1 EKEATMQ
8 AFKMLDEIKDLENL
22 LSAIEGTCDVGIDF
36 LTRQG
41 STIRGSYPMQ
51 LLQAINECAGNALCK
66 LDELARGVILDMEKT
81 A

>member
-1 EKEATMQ
+1 MQ
-8 AFKMLDEIKDLENL
+8 AFKMRDEITDLENL
-22 LSAIEGTCDVGIDF
+22 LYAMEGTCDVGIAF
-36 LTRQG
+36 FTRQG
-41 STIRGSYPMQ
+41 DTMRDSYPMQ